1 MHEGP
6 ARLRLREW
14 RDSMPIAVMVK
25 DTYIIRKFSRV
36 AIGQAVDSR
45 TSTGGDEQTFRSI
58 SRSSPRSS
66 SRNAGQAGAPV
77 ITCLRNG

>member
-6 ARLRLREW
+6 ARLRLRER
-14 RDSMPIAVMVK
+14 RDSMPIAVVVK

-36 AIGQAVDSR
+36 AIGLPAAMNKLFARSR
-45 TSTGGDEQTFRSI
+45 API
-58 SRSSPRSS
+58 PRSS
-66 SRNAGQAGAPV
+66 SRNAGQVGAPV